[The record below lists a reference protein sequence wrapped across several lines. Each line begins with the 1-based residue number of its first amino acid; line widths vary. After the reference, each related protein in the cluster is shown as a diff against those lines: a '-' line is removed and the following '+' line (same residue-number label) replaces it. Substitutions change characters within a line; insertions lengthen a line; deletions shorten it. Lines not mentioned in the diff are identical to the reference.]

1 MASTFSTDLKLELM
15 ATGEN
20 AGTWGTKTNTN
31 LNLVQ
36 QAVAGYES
44 INITATTV
52 ALAMNDGAISQARN
66 MILDFSGTLAGATN
80 VTVPNSIEK
89 MYMVKDST
97 THGTSTITMKT
108 ASGSGFALSEG
119 KVHLAYS
126 NGTNLSNVDLSTLGG
141 TITTASIADNAITSA
156 KISDNQIVTAKISD
170 NQIVTAKIADGSI
183 TTAKV
188 TNNAIT
194 ADKLLR
200 KFTITTNVTPA
211 GGSDGDLWFV
221 YSQEFKWLRLML
233 EIQVAFNKQIK
244 FL

>member
-66 MILDFSGTLAGATN
+66 MILDFAGTLTGATN

-108 ASGSGFALSEG
+108 ASGSGFNLSEG

-126 NGTNLSNVDLSTLGG
+126 NGTNLSNVDLSSLGG

-156 KISDNQIVTAKISD
+156 KISDNQIITSKISD
-170 NQIVTAKIADGSI
+170 NQIVTAKIADGAI
-183 TTAKV
+183 TTAKI

-194 ADKLLR
+194 SDKLLR

-221 YSQEFKWLRLML
+221 YS
-233 EIQVAFNKQIK
+233 
-244 FL
+244 

>member
-1 MASTFSTDLKLELM
+1 M

-36 QAVAGYES
+36 QAIAGYES
-44 INITATTV
+44 ISVTTTTV
-52 ALAMNDGAISQARN
+52 ALTMDDGSISQARN
-66 MILDFSGTLAGATN
+66 MILAFGGSLTGATS

-89 MYMVKDST
+89 MYILDDQT
-97 THGTSTITMKT
+97 THNTSTITVKT
-108 ASGSGFALSEG
+108 ASGTGFAMDEG
-119 KVHLAYS
+119 KRHLAYTD
-126 NGTNLSNVDLSTLGG
+126 GTNLQRIDLSSLGG
-141 TITTASIADNAITSA
+141 LVATSSISDNAITSA

-170 NQIVTAKIADGSI
+170 NQIVTAKISDGVV
-183 TTAKV
+183 TTVKI

-194 ADKLLR
+194 SDKLLR

-221 YSQEFKWLRLML
+221 YS
-233 EIQVAFNKQIK
+233 
-244 FL
+244 

>member
-36 QAVAGYES
+36 QAIAGYES
-44 INITATTV
+44 ISVTTTTV
-52 ALAMNDGAISQARN
+52 ALTMDDGSISQARN
-66 MILDFSGTLAGATN
+66 MILAFGGSLTGATS

-89 MYMVKDST
+89 MYILDDQT
-97 THGTSTITMKT
+97 THNTSTITVKT
-108 ASGSGFALSEG
+108 ASGTGFAMDEG
-119 KVHLAYS
+119 KRHLAYTD
-126 NGTNLSNVDLSTLGG
+126 GTNLQRIDLSSLGG
-141 TITTASIADNAITSA
+141 LVATSSISDNAITSA

-170 NQIVTAKIADGSI
+170 NQIVTAKISDGVV
-183 TTAKV
+183 TTVKI

-194 ADKLLR
+194 SDKLLR

-221 YSQEFKWLRLML
+221 YS
-233 EIQVAFNKQIK
+233 
-244 FL
+244 

>member
-36 QAVAGYES
+36 QAIAGYES
-44 INITATTV
+44 ISVTTTSIG
-52 ALAMNDGAISQARN
+52 LTMDDGSISQARN
-66 MILDFSGTLAGATN
+66 MVLAFGGSLTGDTS

-89 MYMVKDST
+89 MYILDDAT
-97 THGTSTITMKT
+97 THNTSTITFKT
-108 ASGSGFALSEG
+108 ASGTGFTMTEG
-119 KVHLAYS
+119 KKHLAYS
-126 NGTNLSNVDLSTLGG
+126 DGTNINRVDLSSLGG
-141 TITTASIADNAITSA
+141 EIATASIADNAITTA

-170 NQIVTAKIADGSI
+170 NQITTVKISDNQI
-183 TTAKV
+183 TTAKIV
-188 TNNAIT
+188 NNAVDS
-194 ADKLLR
+194 DKLAR

-221 YSQEFKWLRLML
+221 YS
-233 EIQVAFNKQIK
+233 
-244 FL
+244 